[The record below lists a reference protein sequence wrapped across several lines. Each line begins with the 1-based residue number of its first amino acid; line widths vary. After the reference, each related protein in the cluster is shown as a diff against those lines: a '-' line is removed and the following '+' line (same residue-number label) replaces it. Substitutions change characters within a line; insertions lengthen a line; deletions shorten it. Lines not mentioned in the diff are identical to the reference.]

1 MNWAAIQQAMET
13 YLVNL
18 DLGLEFAWENM
29 KYNAKP
35 GVSYLRVIH
44 VPVNTEKLTLGTTGV
59 MGTDGIMVVGVNY
72 PAGIGSGA
80 ALEKADAIAAAFL
93 PGTSIAAGSGT
104 IVFSKTAMETKEPS
118 SQPDWWVL
126 PILVHYTA
134 MHNY

>member
-1 MNWAAIQQAMET
+1 MNWAAIQQALET
-13 YLVNL
+13 RLAGL
-18 DLGLEFAWENM
+18 SLGLEFAWENSS
-29 KYNAKP
+29 YNSKP
-35 GVSYLRVIH
+35 GVSYARVVH
-44 VPVNTEKLTLGTTGV
+44 VPVNTEKLTIGTHGV
-59 MGTDGIMVVGVNY
+59 MGTDGIMVVGVNF

-80 ALEKADAIAAAFL
+80 ALTKADAIAAAFL

-104 IVFSKTAMETKEPS
+104 VVFSKTEMETKEPS